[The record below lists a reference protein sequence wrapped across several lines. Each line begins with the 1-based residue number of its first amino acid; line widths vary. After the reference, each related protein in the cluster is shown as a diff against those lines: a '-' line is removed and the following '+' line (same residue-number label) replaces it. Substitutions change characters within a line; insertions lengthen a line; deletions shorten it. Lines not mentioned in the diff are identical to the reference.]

1 MKKIKIIAEV
11 GVNHNGRISLA
22 KKLIKHAKNAGAD
35 FVKFQSFVSDK
46 LVTDQAN
53 KAKYQKKFDNKESQK
68 EMLKKYEL
76 SLSQLLI
83 LKKFSKKV
91 GIKFMLS
98 VFDVKSLNNLRLL
111 KLNIVKIPSGEL
123 NNFEL
128 IESIA
133 KYNLEV
139 ILSTGMSNYNEIS
152 KTVNYLKKK
161 IKKKITILHCISSY
175 PTKPQ
180 DVQINNILTIKK
192 KFKTEIG
199 FSDHTDSYEAAVAA
213 TVLGASVIEKH
224 LTINRRMK
232 GPDHSSSLDPKQ
244 FLHFVKSIRN
254 TEKINIKKSFKISLD
269 ELQNSKMVK
278 KSIVAKIRIKKGEKF
293 TRNNITTK
301 RPDNGISA
309 SNWFKVLNKTAK
321 KNFEIDDKI
330 KL

>member
-22 KKLIKHAKNAGAD
+22 KKLIKQAKNAGAD

-46 LVTDQAN
+46 LVTDKAN

-98 VFDVKSLNNLRLL
+98 VFDLKSLNNLRLL

-139 ILSTGMSNYNEIS
+139 ILSTGMSDYNEIS

-254 TEKINIKKSFKISLD
+254 TEKIIIKKSYKISLD
-269 ELQNSKMVK
+269 ELQNSKIVK

-330 KL
+330 KV

>member
-46 LVTDQAN
+46 LVTDKAN

-111 KLNIVKIPSGEL
+111 KLDIVKIPSGEL

-128 IESIA
+128 LERIV
-133 KYNLEV
+133 KYNLEI

-180 DVQINNILTIKK
+180 DVQINSILTIKK

-254 TEKINIKKSFKISLD
+254 TEKIIIKKSYKISLD
-269 ELQNSKMVK
+269 EIQNSKIVK

>member
-46 LVTDQAN
+46 LVTDKAN

-111 KLNIVKIPSGEL
+111 KLDIVKIPSGEL

-128 IESIA
+128 LERIV
-133 KYNLEV
+133 KYNLEI

-254 TEKINIKKSFKISLD
+254 TEKIIIKKSYKISLD
-269 ELQNSKMVK
+269 ELQNSKIVK